1 MFFTAVRS
9 TFCTFFLSWYR
20 QLCHPINDI
29 CFLGVLQA
37 YRSCLPNIQLYG
49 PTNFAPTIN
58 HVADIAKNFR
68 DGSQYFILLIITDGI
83 ITDMPQT
90 KSVSILKSGGS
101 QPFSSVYPLL
111 PSELFG
117 HPYAINLFS
126 WCTPNNNSYIQIL

>member
-1 MFFTAVRS
+1 MLQA
-9 TFCTFFLSWYR
+9 YR
-20 QLCHPINDI
+20 NDKFMI
-29 CFLGVLQA
+29 KCVSLATNLYFLGVLQA

-90 KSVSILKSGGS
+90 KSVSTVTI
-101 QPFSSVYPLL
+101 
-111 PSELFG
+111 
-117 HPYAINLFS
+117 
-126 WCTPNNNSYIQIL
+126 